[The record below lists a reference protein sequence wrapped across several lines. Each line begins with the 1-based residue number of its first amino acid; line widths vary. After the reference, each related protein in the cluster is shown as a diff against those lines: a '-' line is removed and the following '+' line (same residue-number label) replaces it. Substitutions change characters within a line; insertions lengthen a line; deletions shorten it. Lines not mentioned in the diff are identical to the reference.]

1 MGVSPGQKKVVVISR
16 WLYKRGG
23 RKAGFHCSINILL
36 VFHQVAEYSE
46 ISEEVQQKRDPNGKL
61 MFREGNI
68 ANHFF
73 TVDFL
78 EKIVK

>member
-1 MGVSPGQKKVVVISR
+1 M
-16 WLYKRGG
+16 WL
-23 RKAGFHCSINILL
+23 A
-36 VFHQVAEYSE
+36 FHQVAEYSE

-73 TVDFL
+73 ALDFL
-78 EKIVK
+78 EKIVKWVPVYMYIEFML

>member
-1 MGVSPGQKKVVVISR
+1 M
-16 WLYKRGG
+16 WL
-23 RKAGFHCSINILL
+23 A
-36 VFHQVAEYSE
+36 FHQVVEYSE
-46 ISEEVQQKRDPNGKL
+46 ISEEVQKKRDPDGKL
-61 MFREGNI
+61 MFREANI

>member
-1 MGVSPGQKKVVVISR
+1 MFFQVTTVYACEGRIVKKVTCIQSALIFNVVHMR
-16 WLYKRGG
+16 L
-23 RKAGFHCSINILL
+23 A
-36 VFHQVAEYSE
+36 FHQVAEYSE
-46 ISEEVQQKRDPNGKL
+46 ISEEVQKKRDPDGKL
-61 MFREGNI
+61 MFREANI

>member
-1 MGVSPGQKKVVVISR
+1 MY
-16 WLYKRGG
+16 L
-23 RKAGFHCSINILL
+23 A
-36 VFHQVAEYSE
+36 FHQVVEYSE
-46 ISEEVQQKRDPNGKL
+46 ISEEVQQKRDPDRKL
-61 MFREGNI
+61 VFREGNI